1 MSVGDGKQSR
11 THTCV
16 DRVNSGGSTGAHVC
30 VCVCGFVIFFCARIP
45 DGCGAAGK
53 RRRDVGG

>member
-16 DRVNSGGSTGAHVC
+16 DAVNSGAC
-30 VCVCGFVIFFCARIP
+30 VCVVLCNVFFLCVRIP